1 MQRSL
6 AALLALLFCFSCL
19 PPPAY
24 AQDRGER
31 KTLLQLLFGKN
42 PKKAAVEEIITPR
55 QTRPRTR
62 KRNPA
67 ANTTA
72 TAASQDQQ
80 QPVAKAENAR
90 KILVIGD
97 FLANSLGDGLTAAF
111 ETSPNVVVENRNSV
125 ASGLVRED
133 HYDWQAQLPTFID
146 EIKPAMVVVMIG
158 ANDRQQMAINGTR
171 EKFRTEAWLK
181 EYEIRAAKL
190 AAAVRSRNLPLLWVG
205 LPAFQS
211 PSMTADAL
219 QFNGLFRTQV
229 ERAGGEFIDVWD
241 GFVDENGK
249 FVITGSD
256 VNGQQVRLRNSEGM
270 NLTRAG
276 RRKLAFYVEK
286 SAKRLL
292 GDTASP
298 ELVRLD
304 ASNLPELLDLP
315 PAENNRIVRTPPI
328 SLIDPEL
335 DGGKELL
342 GARAMPVMLD
352 QSARRLLIE
361 KGEMEAAPAGRIDD
375 YRMK

>member
-1 MQRSL
+1 
-6 AALLALLFCFSCL
+6 
-19 PPPAY
+19 
-24 AQDRGER
+24 
-31 KTLLQLLFGKN
+31 
-42 PKKAAVEEIITPR
+42 
-55 QTRPRTR
+55 
-62 KRNPA
+62 
-67 ANTTA
+67 
-72 TAASQDQQ
+72 
-80 QPVAKAENAR
+80 
-90 KILVIGD
+90 
-97 FLANSLGDGLTAAF
+97 
-111 ETSPNVVVENRNSV
+111 
-125 ASGLVRED
+125 
-133 HYDWQAQLPTFID
+133 
-146 EIKPAMVVVMIG
+146 
-158 ANDRQQMAINGTR
+158 
-171 EKFRTEAWLK
+171 
-181 EYEIRAAKL
+181 
-190 AAAVRSRNLPLLWVG
+190 
-205 LPAFQS
+205 
-211 PSMTADAL
+211 MTADAL

-256 VNGQQVRLRNSEGM
+256 VNGQQVRLRNSDGM

>member
-6 AALLALLFCFSCL
+6 AALLALLFGFSCL
-19 PPPAY
+19 LPPAY

-31 KTLLQLLFGKN
+31 KTLLQLLFGKK
-42 PKKAAVEEIITPR
+42 PKKASVEEITTPR
-55 QTRPRTR
+55 QTRNRNR

-67 ANTTA
+67 ASTSTA
-72 TAASQDQQ
+72 TNENKP
-80 QPVAKAENAR
+80 QPVTKAENAK
-90 KILVIGD
+90 KILVVGD

-111 ETSPNVVVENRNSV
+111 ETSPNVVIENRNSV
-125 ASGLVRED
+125 ASGLVRDD
-133 HYDWQAQLPTFID
+133 HYDWQAQLPIFID
-146 EIKPAMVVVMIG
+146 EIKPAMVVIMIG
-158 ANDRQQMAINGTR
+158 TNDRQQMSVGGTR
-171 EKFRTEAWLK
+171 EKFRTDAWLK
-181 EYEIRAAKL
+181 EYENRAAKL
-190 AAAVRSRNLPLLWVG
+190 AAVVRSRNLPLLWVG

-211 PSMTADAL
+211 PSMTADVL

-256 VNGQQVRLRNSEGM
+256 VNGQQVRLRNSDGL

-292 GDTASP
+292 GDTTSP

-304 ASNLPELLDLP
+304 ASNLPELINLP
-315 PAENNRIVRTPPI
+315 PAENNRIVRTQPI